1 MVSSA
6 IPWGDTANNFLALN
20 TIFAFKAMENELTG
34 PVPQFLGD
42 LPNIQGVGLGK
53 NKLTGE
59 IPPHIFDPPGLLGVA
74 LEGNVISGTLPS
86 INSKSLLGLSL
97 HSNRLVGTV
106 PASLGENCSNL
117 MFVDLANNQLNGTL
131 PSSFQ
136 KLESLYW
143 LSLMKNDLSGDLTSF
158 CGSLIIQA
166 DCKGPKPEVTCNCCV
181 CCRDEDKF
189 CGTYIDIITMVWDC
203 RYDPDNCP
211 FGFAFDEF
219 YFR

>member
-1 MVSSA
+1 
-6 IPWGDTANNFLALN
+6 
-20 TIFAFKAMENELTG
+20 
-34 PVPQFLGD
+34 
-42 LPNIQGVGLGK
+42 
-53 NKLTGE
+53 
-59 IPPHIFDPPGLLGVA
+59 
-74 LEGNVISGTLPS
+74 
-86 INSKSLLGLSL
+86 
-97 HSNRLVGTV
+97 
-106 PASLGENCSNL
+106 
-117 MFVDLANNQLNGTL
+117 MFTSD
-131 PSSFQ
+131 
-136 KLESLYW
+136 W

-181 CCRDEDKF
+181 CCHDEDKF